1 MEFIPSGSRALF
13 EVIEA
18 ICTRG
23 DNDTTIPVH
32 GSQVINGK
40 LTLTGRVLPLEI
52 GMEISAQHGSLI
64 HAQTKKKLK
73 FFPDCKSPNKGV
85 IEVQEVCA
93 LAVTSNASREPK
105 SFSCLVLSRDQG
117 QIKWCRIGVLFN
129 LSPGGGQAELP
140 LETLFREYASDT
152 LLELV

>member
-1 MEFIPSGSRALF
+1 VEFIPSGSRPLF
-13 EVIEA
+13 EVVEA

-40 LTLTGRVLPLEI
+40 LILTGRILQLEI
-52 GMEISAQHGSLI
+52 GMESAQQGTII

-73 FFPDCKSPNKGV
+73 FFPDCQAPNRGDM
-85 IEVQEVCA
+85 EVQEVCA
-93 LAVTSNASREPK
+93 LALTSNASHEVK

-117 QIKWCRIGVLFN
+117 QIEWCRIGVLFN
-129 LSPGGGQAELP
+129 ISLGGGQAELP
-140 LETLFREYASDT
+140 LEILFREYASDA

>member
-1 MEFIPSGSRALF
+1 
-13 EVIEA
+13 VVEA

-40 LTLTGRVLPLEI
+40 LTLTGRILQLEI
-52 GMEISAQHGSLI
+52 GMESSAQQGTLI
-64 HAQTKKKLK
+64 HAHTQKKLK
-73 FFPDCKSPNKGV
+73 FFPDCQSPSSGDM
-85 IEVQEVCA
+85 EVQEVCA
-93 LAVTSNASREPK
+93 LALTSNASHEPK

-117 QIKWCRIGVLFN
+117 QIEWCRIGVLFN
-129 LSPGGGQAELP
+129 LSIGGGQAELP
-140 LETLFREYASDT
+140 LEILFREYALDA